1 MYIAKAMLTKLE
13 IHNYILIDHLTIDL
27 SSQLSVITGE
37 TGAGKS
43 IIMGALG
50 LILGDRADSSVCRNT
65 EKKCFIEGTFQLTN
79 KLQYSTFFE
88 ANDIDLT
95 DEIIIRR
102 EISAQGKSRAFI
114 NDTPINLN
122 ELKQLTS
129 QLVDLHQQFDTL
141 TLGDS
146 DFQRTVIDA
155 LANLQKEVLVYQEAF
170 QQWRATEKELNELMA
185 RKDAFDKTESYNQ
198 FLLDEL
204 LALNLQE
211 NELEDIEK
219 ELKFLENAVQIKGQ
233 LDQSILQLE
242 NSDNPIV
249 QQLKQI
255 GNTLESIVKWQPNF
269 EELLLRIKAAQI
281 ELSDIAS
288 ELTVWQDKIDF
299 DENKIIIIQERLS
312 QGYSLQKK
320 HKVKSTAELLVI
332 QSNLEKE
339 LEAVLNLD
347 ENITAL
353 TKKVSDQ
360 FNIVKSLA
368 KTISDKR
375 NKQVEP
381 LIKNVNQLLHQV
393 GMPNAKIKVSIEP
406 VPYNLY
412 GEDKIDILFD
422 ANNTNRFEPIRK
434 VASGG
439 ELSRLML
446 CIKSLVAKS
455 VDLPT
460 MIFDEIDTGIS
471 GEPAKQVGLLL
482 QNLGATRQVLCI
494 THQPQIAAKGHS
506 HLYVYKEQIK
516 NVTQTH
522 LRSLDKE
529 ERILHIARM
538 IGGDPP
544 TKSALDNAKELMSA

>member
-13 IHNYILIDHLTIDL
+13 IQNYILIDHLAIDL
-27 SSQLSVITGE
+27 SAQLSVITGE

-50 LILGDRADSSVCRNT
+50 LILGDRADSNVCRDAA
-65 EKKCFIEGTFQLTN
+65 KKCFIEGTFLLN
-79 KLQYSTFFE
+79 DKAQYASFFE
-88 ANDIDLT
+88 ANELELT
-95 DEIIIRR
+95 DELIIRR

-141 TLGDS
+141 TLGDT
-146 DFQRTVIDA
+146 DFQRTVVDA
-155 LANLQKEVLVYQEAF
+155 LANLQKEVTAYQAVF
-170 QQWRATEKELNELMA
+170 HQWKEDEKKLNELIA
-185 RKDAFDKTESYNQ
+185 QKEAFDKTESYNK
-198 FLLDEL
+198 FLLEEL
-204 LALNLQE
+204 ATLNLKE
-211 NELEDIEK
+211 NELEEIEN
-219 ELKFLENAVQIKGQ
+219 ELKFLENAVQIKSQ
-233 LDQSILQLE
+233 IDQSVQQLE

-249 QQLKQI
+249 QQIKQI
-255 GNTLESIVKWQPNF
+255 GNTLESIVKWQPSF

-281 ELSDIAS
+281 ELADIAS
-288 ELTVWQDKIDF
+288 ELSIWQDKIDF
-299 DENKIIIIQERLS
+299 DENKIVTIQERLS

-320 HKVKSTAELLVI
+320 HKVKSTAELLEI

-339 LEAVLNLD
+339 LEAVLNLED
-347 ENITAL
+347 SIAQL
-353 TKKVSDQ
+353 TKQVTQHFEKVKTLAQ
-360 FNIVKSLA
+360 SL
-368 KTISDKR
+368 TEKR
-375 NKQVEP
+375 NKQADP
-381 LIKNVNQLLHQV
+381 FTKNVNQLLHQV
-393 GMPNAKIKVSIEP
+393 GMPNAKIKVTIEQ
-406 VPYNLY
+406 VPY
-412 GEDKIDILFD
+412 GVFGQDKIDILFD

-482 QNLGATRQVLCI
+482 QNLGINRQVLCI
-494 THQPQIAAKGHS
+494 THQPQIAAKGHT
-506 HLYVYKEQIK
+506 HLYVYKEQK
-516 NVTQTH
+516 GTATQTH
-522 LRSLDKE
+522 LRALNKE
-529 ERILHIARM
+529 ERIQHIARM

-544 TKSALDNAKELMSA
+544 TKSALDNAKELMSN